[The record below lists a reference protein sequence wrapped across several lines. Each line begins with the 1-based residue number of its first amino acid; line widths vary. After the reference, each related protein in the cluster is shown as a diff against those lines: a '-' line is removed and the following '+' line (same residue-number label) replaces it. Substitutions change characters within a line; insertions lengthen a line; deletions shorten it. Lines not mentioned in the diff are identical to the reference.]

1 MNKFIKKYAII
12 TITYLFLFLGF
23 TTLSTFIRI
32 PSFAEVGKNEESEG
46 PVEVTPYKGND
57 TDQMSYTN
65 YLAKYSTHQATAN
78 QTFFA
83 KDVIQNLDV
92 ISAENSFGYGND
104 VIKLENKQTAIFN
117 LNVEKAG
124 LYNIYVDYYFA
135 DTSINDAEASMK
147 IRGEYPY
154 YEARQVLFKAEWKPT
169 TNDFTKDRYGNEI
182 VPSSTKVLKWYKY
195 DNGQGVLSDGS
206 RLYSTTLKGYFESGQ
221 NSFELSMLNGN
232 LYIGKITLTKD
243 KELVPFSDYI
253 KDYSSVKKIK
263 AYQIVEPELITTKSD
278 AAIRIASDANPKST
292 PYSTKYKKLN
302 NLAMASWNKG
312 NQSVT
317 WEFTIKEAGLYNLAF
332 KYIQS
337 DLVDLPV
344 SRTIAIDGEVPY
356 EELNNYHFKYA
367 KKWKNHKLQA
377 NGDLLYVYLEPGTHT
392 LTMTSN
398 LIDYRH
404 MIEEISRIM
413 DEMSDVSLQIKAL
426 TNGQTDEYRD
436 WEISKYI
443 PNLKNDILR
452 WADEIKAIINYGN
465 QYAPKKGSSEFSNL
479 ELAIKKLNKLSK
491 NVDQIPNK
499 MSQFTDGDSSV
510 SQYLGNV
517 MLKLYTTPLGLE
529 KIFIGGAGKAL
540 PKANANI
547 FQKIWESIKKFFIS
561 FFNDG
566 YNSSKAKKGEL
577 EVWVRRS
584 RQYIEVMQKMA
595 DEEGI
600 KVKFSIMPD
609 ENKLVLANASGDLP
623 DVAMGIN
630 NWIPY
635 DLALRGI
642 TTDLRGYDGY
652 EELVSK
658 MTPGAIIPYVFEE
671 GVYGLPESQD
681 FWVLFYRSDILSELG
696 ISIPRTWDDVL
707 GILPKL
713 QRYGLNFYEPISLYT
728 GLRPFVAT
736 LPFFY
741 QWGGSLYADDGMTTT
756 LSNEQNIKALKF
768 MTDLFT
774 IYNLDKEVTNFYN
787 YFRYGTLP
795 IGIANTGTYLQLL
808 VAAPEIKGNWNIAL
822 HPGYQNE
829 DGTVSHYACTGS
841 QGITMFKSSNKKEQA
856 WDFIK
861 WWMSTETQ
869 EKYISTLYSMYG
881 EEYLWFTANNEAFM
895 SLPISTEH
903 KELILEQWEYAIE
916 VSRIPAA
923 YVIEQTISDAF
934 SQVVFNGENVRV
946 ALDKAVIT
954 SNREIARKME
964 EFGYMK
970 DGKKVKDYLVPTIY
984 NIKEWLKGNE

>member
-1 MNKFIKKYAII
+1 MKKSFKKYSIFMLS
-12 TITYLFLFLGF
+12 YLFLFFSF
-23 TTLSTFIRI
+23 TTLSTKITF
-32 PSFAEVGKNEESEG
+32 PTFVSFADEEQEEEILSYEG
-46 PVEVTPYKGND
+46 NQTE
-57 TDQMSYTN
+57 QLSYTD
-65 YLAKYSTHQATAN
+65 YLAMYSNHLATAN
-78 QTFFA
+78 QAFFV
-83 KDVIQNLDV
+83 KDVIQNIDL
-92 ISAENSFGYGND
+92 ISQENSFGYDND

-117 LNVEKAG
+117 LNVNEAG
-124 LYNIYVDYYFA
+124 LYNIYIDYYFA
-135 DTSINDAEASMK
+135 DASINDAEGQMK
-147 IRGEYPY
+147 INGDYPY
-154 YEARQVLFKAEWKPT
+154 YEAGQILFKAGWKPT
-169 TNDFTKDRYGNEI
+169 TNSFAKDRYGNEI
-182 VPSSTKVLKWYKY
+182 VPSSTKQLKWYKY
-195 DNGQGVLSDGS
+195 EKNEGILTDGS
-206 RLYSTTLKGYFESGQ
+206 RLYTDTLKGYFNKGDNQ
-221 NSFELSMLNGN
+221 FELKMINGN
-232 LYIGKITLTKD
+232 LFIGKITLAKD
-243 KELVPFSDYI
+243 EEVQSYAEYLKSYQE
-253 KDYSSVKKIK
+253 VKKIK
-263 AYQIVEPELITTKSD
+263 SYQIIEPEIISIKSD
-278 AAIRIASDANPKST
+278 AAIRIASDNNPKST

-302 NLAMASWNKG
+302 NLSMSSWNKG

-317 WEFTIKEAGLYNLAF
+317 WEFEIKEAGLYNLAF
-332 KYIQS
+332 KYIQAE
-337 DLVDLPV
+337 LVDLPV
-344 SRTIAIDGEVPY
+344 SRTIKIDGKVPY
-356 EELNNYHFKYA
+356 EELNNYHFAYS

-377 NGDLLYVYLEPGTHT
+377 DGKLLYVYLEPGTHT

-398 LIDYRH
+398 LQDYRYI
-404 MIEEISRIM
+404 IEEIRRIM

-443 PNLKNDILR
+443 PTLKDDLNR
-452 WADEIKAIINYGN
+452 WIEEIGDLIEYGN
-465 QYAPKKGSSEFSNL
+465 QYAKNNDSSEFSNL
-479 ELAIKKLNKLSK
+479 ELAIKKLKKLTK

-499 MSQFTDGDSSV
+499 MTQFTDGDSSV
-510 SQYLGNV
+510 STYLGNV

-529 KIFIGGAGKAL
+529 KIYVGGSGKTL

-547 FQKIWESIKKFFIS
+547 FEKIFESIKKFFIS
-561 FFNDG
+561 FFSDG
-566 YNSSKAKKGEL
+566 YNTAKAEKGEL

-609 ENKLVLANASGDLP
+609 QNKLVLANASGDLP
-623 DVAMGIN
+623 DVAMGID

-642 TTDLRGYDGY
+642 TTDLRSFEGY
-652 EELVSK
+652 EEVVSNL
-658 MTPGAIIPYVFEE
+658 TEGAVIPYVYEE

-681 FWVLFYRSDILSELG
+681 FWVLFYRSDILSELN
-696 ISIPRTWDDVL
+696 IEVPSTWDEVL

-741 QWGGSLYADDGMTTT
+741 QWGGSLYSEDGMTTT
-756 LSNEQNIKALKF
+756 LSNEENIKALKF

-822 HPGYQNE
+822 HPGYDNG
-829 DGTVSHYACTGS
+829 DGTVNHYACAGS
-841 QGITMFKSSNKKEQA
+841 QGITMFKSSKMKDKA

-881 EEYLWFTANNEAFM
+881 EEYLWFSANNDAFM

-903 KELILEQWEYAIE
+903 KELILEQWEYSIE

-946 ALDKAVIT
+946 ALDKAVII

-984 NIKEWLKGNE
+984 NIKEWLKGNN

>member
-1 MNKFIKKYAII
+1 MNKLIKKYTMILII
-12 TITYLFLFLGF
+12 SSFLFLSF
-23 TTLSTFIRI
+23 TTLSKYIKF
-32 PSFAEVGKNEESEG
+32 PSFNVSASEEENEEII
-46 PVEVTPYKGND
+46 TYQGND
-57 TDQMSYTN
+57 TELLSYTD
-65 YLAKYSTHQATAN
+65 YLAKYSTKESTAN
-78 QTFFA
+78 QEFLA
-83 KDVIQNLDV
+83 KETISNLDI
-92 ISAENSFGYGND
+92 ISKENSFDYGTEI
-104 VIKLENKQTAIFN
+104 IKLENKQTASFK
-117 LNVEKAG
+117 LNVNEAG
-124 LYNIYVDYYFA
+124 LYNIYIDYYFA
-135 DTSINDAEASMK
+135 DASINDAEATMK
-147 IRGEYPY
+147 INGETPY
-154 YEARQVLFKAEWKPT
+154 YEANQILFKADWTPV
-169 TNDFTKDRYGNEI
+169 TNDFSLDRYGNEI
-182 VPSSTKVLKWYKY
+182 VPSSNKVLKWYKY
-195 DNGQGVLSDGS
+195 SDGKGILSDGS
-206 RLYSTTLKGYFESGQ
+206 RLYSTTLKGYFEKGE
-221 NSFELSMLNGN
+221 NSFELNMLSGN
-232 LYIGKITLTKD
+232 LYIGKITLAADVNLKTYS
-243 KELVPFSDYI
+243 EYI
-253 KDYSSVKKIK
+253 SNYQNEKKIK
-263 AYQIVEPELITTKSD
+263 TLKIVEPEKITYKSD
-278 AAIRIASDANPKST
+278 ASIRVAADNSPSST
-292 PYSTKYKKLN
+292 PYNTKYKKLN
-302 NLAMASWNKG
+302 SLSMSSWNKG

-317 WEFTIKEAGLYNLAF
+317 WEFEVKEAGLYNLAF

-337 DLVDLPV
+337 DLVNLPV
-344 SRTIAIDGEVPY
+344 SRTIMIDGSVPY
-356 EELNNYHFKYA
+356 EELNNYHFNYA
-367 KKWKNHKLQA
+367 KKWTNHKLKT
-377 NGDLLYVYLEPGTHT
+377 NGKLLYVYLEPGKHT

-398 LIDYRH
+398 LIDYRY

-413 DEMSDVSLQIKAL
+413 NEMSDISLQIKAL

-443 PNLKNDILR
+443 PTLKDDLLR
-452 WADEIKAIINYGN
+452 WCDEIEDIINYGN
-465 QYAPKKGSSEFSNL
+465 KLATKNNSSEFSNL
-479 ELAIKKLNKLSK
+479 ELAIKKLKKLAK
-491 NVDQIPNK
+491 NADQIPNK
-499 MSQFTDGDSSV
+499 MTQFTDGDSSV

-517 MLKLYTTPLGLE
+517 MLKMYTSPLGLE
-529 KIFIGGAGKAL
+529 KIYLGGSGKSL

-547 FQKIWESIKKFFIS
+547 FQKAWETIKKFFIS
-561 FFNDG
+561 FFSDG
-566 YNSSKAKKGEL
+566 YNSSKAEDGEL

-609 ENKLVLANASGDLP
+609 QNKLVLANASGDLP
-623 DVAMGIN
+623 DVAMGID

-642 TTDLRGYDGY
+642 TVDLRGYDGY
-652 EELVSK
+652 EEIVSK
-658 MTPGAIIPYVFEE
+658 MTDGAIIPYVFEE

-681 FWVLFYRSDILSELG
+681 FWVLFYRSDILEELN
-696 ISIPRTWDDVL
+696 IDVPSTWDDVL

-741 QWGGSLYADDGMTTT
+741 QWGGSLYADDGMSTT
-756 LSNEQNIKALKF
+756 LSSEQNIKALKF

-822 HPGYQNE
+822 HPGYENE

-841 QGITMFKSSNKKEQA
+841 QGITMFKSSDKKEAA

-881 EEYLWFTANNEAFM
+881 DEYLWFSANNEAFM

-923 YVIEQTISDAF
+923 YVIEQSISDAF

-954 SNREIARKME
+954 SNREIERKME

-970 DGKKVKDYLVPTIY
+970 DGQKVKDYLVPTIY
-984 NIKEWLKGNE
+984 NIKEWLKGSK

>member
-1 MNKFIKKYAII
+1 MNKFIRKYAMILI
-12 TITYLFLFLGF
+12 VCSFIFLSF
-23 TTLSTFIRI
+23 TTLSKYI
-32 PSFAEVGKNEESEG
+32 SFPNFKINAETEEEK
-46 PVEVTPYKGND
+46 EVVLYQNNNK
-57 TDQMSYTN
+57 DQISYTE
-65 YLAKYSTHQATAN
+65 YLAKYSDKIATAN
-78 QTFFA
+78 QTFLA
-83 KDVIQNLDV
+83 KDTVQNLPTIDE
-92 ISAENSFGYGND
+92 ENSFGYGNEI
-104 VIKLENKQTAIFN
+104 IKLENKQTAIFN
-117 LNVEKAG
+117 LNVENAG
-124 LYNIYVDYYFA
+124 LYNIYIDYYFA
-135 DTSINDAEASMK
+135 DASINDAEASMK
-147 IRGEYPY
+147 INNEFPY
-154 YEARQVLFKAEWKPT
+154 YEARQVLFKADWKPT
-169 TNDFTKDRYGNEI
+169 TNNFTKDRYGNEI
-182 VPSSTKVLKWYKY
+182 VPSSVKILKWYRCE
-195 DNGQGVLSDGS
+195 DNKGILSDGS
-206 RLYSTTLKGYFESGQ
+206 RLYSTTLKGYFEKGD
-221 NSFELSMLNGN
+221 NKFELEMTNGN
-232 LYIGKITLTKD
+232 IYIGKISL
-243 KELVPFSDYI
+243 I
-253 KDYSSVKKIK
+253 KDTKLPTYDEYIANYKDEKKIK
-263 AYQIVEPELITTKSD
+263 TYKIIEPEIITNKSD
-278 AAIRIASDANPKST
+278 ASIRIASDNNPKST

-302 NLAMASWNKG
+302 NLSISSWNKG

-317 WEFTIKEAGLYNLAF
+317 WEFEIKEAGLYNLAF
-332 KYIQS
+332 KYVQY

-344 SRTIAIDGEVPY
+344 SRTIAIDGVVPY
-356 EELNNYHFKYA
+356 EELNNYHFEYA
-367 KKWKNHKLQA
+367 KKWTNHKLKA
-377 NGDLLYVYLEPGTHT
+377 NGNLLYIYLEPGTHT

-398 LIDYRH
+398 LNDYRY
-404 MIEEISRIM
+404 MIEEIDRIM
-413 DEMSDVSLQIKAL
+413 SEMSDVSLQIKAL
-426 TNGQTDEYRD
+426 TNGQSDEYRD

-443 PNLKNDILR
+443 PTLKDDLTR
-452 WADEIKAIINYGN
+452 WAKEIREIINYGN
-465 QYAPKKGSSEFSNL
+465 KFSPKKNSSEFSNL
-479 ELAIKKLNKLSK
+479 ELAIKKLNKLAK

-529 KIFIGGAGKAL
+529 KIYIGGSGTKL

-547 FQKIWESIKKFFIS
+547 FQKFWETIKKFFLS

-566 YNSSKAKKGEL
+566 YNTSKADKGEL

-652 EELVSK
+652 EEVVSK
-658 MTPGAIIPYVFEE
+658 MTPGAIIPYVYED

-681 FWVLFYRSDILSELG
+681 FWVLFYRNDILSQLN
-696 ISIPRTWDDVL
+696 IDVPKTWDDVL

-756 LSNEQNIKALKF
+756 LSSEQNIKALKF

-774 IYNLDKEVTNFYN
+774 IYNIDKEVTNFYN

-808 VAAPEIKGNWNIAL
+808 VAAPEIKGNWSIAL
-822 HPGYQNE
+822 HPGYDNG
-829 DGTVSHYACTGS
+829 DGTISHYACAGS
-841 QGITMFKSSNKKEQA
+841 QGITMFKSSDKKEQA

-881 EEYLWFTANNEAFM
+881 EEYLWFSANNEAFM

-903 KELILEQWEYAIE
+903 KELIMEQWQYSIE

-923 YVIEQTISDAF
+923 YVIEQSISDAF

-984 NIKEWLKGNE
+984 NIKDWLKGSK